1 MLSLNE
7 SELLEIKKILQ
18 SREPNHGLPRPFYH
32 DDLLYRAEMEFI
44 WRQGWLFAGHS
55 CQIPNPGDYFLFEVD
70 GDSIIIVRGD
80 GGQVNALYNVCR
92 HRGSIICEE
101 AEGHA
106 KRFICPYH
114 QWTYDHD
121 GNLMLV
127 RGMQEELDKSQLG
140 LNRAQAREVQGM
152 IFINL
157 AREPMDFDAAYSA
170 IEPVVRPQGLNRA
183 KVAKIMDFDVHANW
197 KLVWENNREC
207 YHCNVN
213 HPQYNK
219 ANFDRY
225 NADDTIARV
234 AEELAMVTARS
245 EAKWGAQ
252 GLSITRA
259 EAGMTE
265 FPDPE
270 HNIWYSA
277 NRTALTDGFVSET
290 LDGEQVAPLMGDY
303 TEAADI
309 GTIRVRNL
317 PNFWQHASCDHV
329 VAVRLMPNGLYH
341 TNVRM
346 IWLVDAKA
354 EEGKDYDLDQLL
366 PFWLLTAEQDWQ
378 ICVNQQKGVNSHAY
392 TPGPLSTYKEY
403 NLDRFLLWY
412 LQQIRTAIGYV

>member
-1 MLSLNE
+1 MLSLNANE
-7 SELLEIKKILQ
+7 LPEIKNLLE
-18 SREPNHGLPRPFYH
+18 SHRPNHGLPRSFYH
-32 DDLLYRAEMEFI
+32 DDLLYRVEMESI

-55 CQIPNPGDYFLFEVD
+55 CQIPNPGDYFLYEVD

-101 AEGHA
+101 AEGHV

-121 GNLMLV
+121 GKLLLV
-127 RGMQEELDKSQLG
+127 RGMQEDLDKSQLG
-140 LNRAQAREVQGM
+140 LQRAHAHEMEGM
-152 IFINL
+152 IFISL
-157 AREPMDFDAAYSA
+157 AREPMDFDAVHAA
-170 IEPVVRPQGLNRA
+170 IAPVAHPQGLERA
-183 KVAKIMDFDVHANW
+183 KVAKIVDFDVHANW

-219 ANFDRY
+219 ANFDRF
-225 NADDTIARV
+225 NTDDTTERV
-234 AEELAMVTARS
+234 AQELERMTERS
-245 EAKWGAQ
+245 EAKWAAQ
-252 GLSITRA
+252 GWAVSRSET
-259 EAGMTE
+259 GMTE

-290 LDGEQVAPLMGDY
+290 LDGRQVAPLMGDY

-309 GTIRVRNL
+309 GTMRVRTL
-317 PNFWQHASCDHV
+317 PNFWQHSSCDHV
-329 VAVRLMPNGLYH
+329 VAVRLTPNGLYH
-341 TNVRM
+341 TNIRM
-346 IWLVDAKA
+346 TWLVDAKA
-354 EEGKDYDLDQLL
+354 EEGKDYDLDKML
-366 PFWLLTAEQDWQ
+366 PFWLMTAEQDWQ

-392 TPGPLSTYKEY
+392 MPGPLSTYKEY
-403 NLDRFLLWY
+403 DLDRFLQWY
-412 LQQIRTAIGYV
+412 LQQVKTAIA